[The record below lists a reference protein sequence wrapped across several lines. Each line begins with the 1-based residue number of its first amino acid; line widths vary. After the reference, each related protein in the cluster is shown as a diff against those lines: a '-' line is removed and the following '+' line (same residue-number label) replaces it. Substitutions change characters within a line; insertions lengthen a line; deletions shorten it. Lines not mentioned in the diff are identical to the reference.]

1 MPRDPSRS
9 LFFTLR
15 SGGFRLAVLCGLLVS
30 GSIGLL
36 ARGQSAA
43 PEPLAI
49 TLRAGAVGT
58 LRVPAEAGDYLSV
71 VVEQPGDVI
80 ATVLSPAGLVL
91 AERNLVEPLDRP
103 ERVSWIADA
112 TGAYRVALRP
122 RSSTLSDRP
131 HRMTLAERRAARPVD
146 ENRVMAE
153 RAQEAGDNL
162 RRLGTAAASHQGIKL
177 YEQAL
182 ELCRAVVDRQCEADA
197 LLSLGLTYRA
207 LNDDQSALAFYTQS
221 LEPRLAAVDRAGEA
235 FTYQSMAHLFRTTGE
250 PERARE
256 YYTRALTLARATGN
270 RRAEADGLN
279 GLGRLSY
286 ELGEMQQA
294 LDYQALALPM
304 TRTLGDQ
311 RGEAFALNNTGVV
324 YWAMGDLAPALDY
337 FSQARV
343 IRRALGN
350 RLGEAG
356 SLSNMGMVFLEQG
369 DPARALATHERAL
382 AIARPA
388 GDLRTEGLIL
398 QEIGRTRHIQGDQA
412 AAVAVL
418 EKSIAS
424 CEAVDDGF
432 CVRGSLEYLARV
444 ESARGHYAPARE
456 HIARAIALSRSQFD
470 TTAEAQA
477 LVVSA
482 SLEERAGALDVA
494 RERVEAALAVIEA
507 QRTKVLSPDLRASY
521 LAASR
526 AAYELHID
534 LLMRQHAVSPD
545 ANYAALALRA
555 SERARARSLL
565 DTLAEVRAN
574 IREGVDPALLER
586 ERAVRQQLNAAA
598 DRLTNV
604 AANDRPRAER
614 EVAALIIRHREIETE
629 IRARSPRY
637 ADLTQP
643 ATLDLDAI
651 KRHLGDDDA
660 LLEFALGDRRSY
672 AWVVTTSTFAA
683 YELPGRAAIERAAL
697 STYDALQQ
705 AHRPG
710 MRLAAQR
717 ASSELARLLLGG
729 AETRLSSKR
738 LIIVADGALQF
749 VPFAALPSPWSA
761 AGAPLVK
768 DHEIVMLP
776 SASSLDGMRAADPAR
791 RPAERA
797 LAILAD
803 PVFNVSDP
811 RVSRAG
817 NAPPRT
823 AEQRPNQNLVR
834 SASDTGTGTFQRLRF
849 TADEARRIAA
859 IAPQTDTVVALG
871 FDASRERA
879 LAGDLQQYRF
889 VHFATH
895 ALVNTRHPE
904 LSGIVLSLVSP
915 EGNAQEGFLRLPD
928 IYNLRLGA
936 DLVVLSACQTA
947 LGRDV
952 KGEGLI
958 GLTRGFMY
966 AGARAV
972 VSSLWDVRDEQTSE
986 LMTRFYRGML
996 RDGLRPA
1003 AALRAAQRSM
1013 LDDPAWSAPVHWA
1026 GFVLQGEWR

>member
-1 MPRDPSRS
+1 MPGA
-9 LFFTLR
+9 L
-15 SGGFRLAVLCGLLVS
+15 RLAVLCGLL
-30 GSIGLL
+30 LTTDPPAL
-36 ARGQSAA
+36 M
-43 PEPLAI
+43 
-49 TLRAGAVGT
+49 LRAGTVGT
-58 LRVPAEAGDYLSV
+58 LRVPADAGDYVSV
-71 VVEQPGDVI
+71 VIDQPGDVVI
-80 ATVLSPAGLVL
+80 TVFSPMGGML
-91 AERNLVEPLDRP
+91 AERHRVEALDRP
-103 ERVSWIADA
+103 ERVSWIAET
-112 TGAYRVALRP
+112 TGEYRVTLAP

-131 HRMTLAERRAARPVD
+131 HRVAVTEQRAALPD
-146 ENRVMAE
+146 DGTRVAAE

-162 RRLGTAAASHQGIKL
+162 RRLATAAASHRAIEH
-177 YEQAL
+177 YERAL
-182 ELCRAVVDRQCEADA
+182 ESCRALVDRQCEADA
-197 LLSLGLTYRA
+197 LLALGLTHRS
-207 LNDDQSALAFYTQS
+207 LNDDPLALTFYRQS
-221 LEPRLAAVDRAGEA
+221 LEPRLAAGDRAGEA
-235 FTYQSMAHLFRTTGE
+235 LTYQFMGHLFRTTGE
-250 PERARE
+250 PELARE
-256 YYTRALTLARATGN
+256 HYTRALTLARATGD

-286 ELGEMQQA
+286 ELGEMQAA
-294 LDYQALALPM
+294 LEHNAQALPM
-304 TRTLGDQ
+304 TRKLGDQ
-311 RGEAFALNNTGVV
+311 RGEAFALNNMGVV
-324 YWAMGDLAPALDY
+324 HWAMGDLVPALDY
-337 FSQARV
+337 FRQALV

-356 SLSNMGMVFLEQG
+356 SLSNMGMVYLEQG
-369 DPARALATHERAL
+369 DPVRALATHERAL
-382 AIARPA
+382 AIARPT

-412 AAVAVL
+412 AAAAVL
-418 EKSIAS
+418 EKSIAL
-424 CEAVDDGF
+424 CETVGDNF
-432 CVRGSLEYLARV
+432 CVRASLEYLARV
-444 ESARGHYAPARE
+444 ESARARYAPARD
-456 HIARAIALSRSQFD
+456 HIARALAMARSQFD
-470 TTAEAQA
+470 TPAEAQA

-482 SLEERAGALDVA
+482 SLEERAGALDTA
-494 RERVEAALAVIEA
+494 RDRVEAALAVIEA
-507 QRTKVLSPDLRASY
+507 LRTKVLSPDLRASY
-521 LAASR
+521 LASTR
-526 AAYELHID
+526 VAYELHID
-534 LLMRQHAVSPD
+534 LLMRQHAAAPD
-545 ANYAALALRA
+545 ANDAALALRA
-555 SERARARSLL
+555 SERARARTLL

-598 DRLTNV
+598 DRLTALPV
-604 AANDRPRAER
+604 SDRPRGER
-614 EVAALIIRHREIETE
+614 ELDALISRHRELETE

-643 ATLDLDAI
+643 VTLDLPAI
-651 KRHLGDDDA
+651 QRHLGEDDA

-672 AWVVTTSTFAA
+672 AWVVTTRTLTA
-683 YELPGRAAIERAAL
+683 YQLPGRAVVEAAARRA
-697 STYDALQQ
+697 YDAVQQ

-710 MRLAAQR
+710 MRLASERVA
-717 ASSELARLLLGG
+717 SELAQLLFRG
-729 AETRLSSKR
+729 AGTGLSTKR

-761 AGAPLVK
+761 SGAPLVR

-776 SASSLDGMRAADPAR
+776 SASALEGMRAANPER
-791 RPAERA
+791 RAPERS
-797 LAILAD
+797 LVILAD
-803 PVFNVSDP
+803 PVFSVADP
-811 RVSRAG
+811 RVPGAG
-817 NAPPRT
+817 AARSHNVGP
-823 AEQRPNQNLVR
+823 RPNRDLVR
-834 SASDTGTGTFQRLRF
+834 SASDTGAGTFHRLRF

-859 IAPQTDTVVALG
+859 IAPSAGTVVALG

-879 LAGDLQQYRF
+879 LARDLQQYRF

-895 ALVNTRHPE
+895 ALVNTRRPE

-915 EGNAQEGFLRLPD
+915 EGAGQEGFLRLPD

-952 KGEGLI
+952 RGEGLI

-1013 LDDPAWSAPVHWA
+1013 LDDPAWAAPVHWA

>member
-1 MPRDPSRS
+1 M
-9 LFFTLR
+9 
-15 SGGFRLAVLCGLLVS
+15 C
-30 GSIGLL
+30 GSIALL
-36 ARGQSAA
+36 ARAQSAA
-43 PEPLAI
+43 PEPLAL

-58 LRVPAEAGDYLSV
+58 LRVPADAGDYVSV
-71 VVEQPGDVI
+71 LVEQSGDVI
-80 ATVLSPAGLVL
+80 ITVFSPAGDVL
-91 AERNLVEPLDRP
+91 AERNRVEPLDRP

-131 HRMTLAERRAARPVD
+131 HRMALAERRAARPGD
-146 ENRVMAE
+146 DHRVEAE
-153 RAQEAGDNL
+153 RAQQAGDNL
-162 RRLGTAAASHQGIKL
+162 RRLGTAAASQQAIEL
-177 YEQAL
+177 YDRSL
-182 ELCRAVVDRQCEADA
+182 ESCRAAVDRQCEADA
-197 LLSLGLTYRA
+197 LLSLGLTYRS
-207 LNDDQSALAFYTQS
+207 LNDDQMALAFYTQS
-221 LEPRLAAVDRAGEA
+221 LESRLAVVDRAGEA

-250 PERARE
+250 PERARA
-256 YYTRALTLARATGN
+256 YYTRALTLARATGD

-286 ELGEMQQA
+286 ELGEMQAA
-294 LDYQALALPM
+294 LDYHALALPM

-324 YWAMGDLAPALDY
+324 HWAMGDLAPALDY
-337 FSQARV
+337 FSQALV

-356 SLSNMGMVFLEQG
+356 SLSNMGMVYLEQG
-369 DPARALATHERAL
+369 DPTRALATHERAL

-388 GDLRTEGLIL
+388 GDLRTQGLIL

-412 AAVAVL
+412 AAAAVL
-418 EKSIAS
+418 GTSIAL
-424 CEAVDDGF
+424 CETVGDEF

-444 ESARGHYAPARE
+444 ESARGRYTPARE
-456 HIARAIALSRSQFD
+456 HVARAISLSRSQFD

-494 RERVEAALAVIEA
+494 RDRVEAALAVIEA
-507 QRTKVLSPDLRASY
+507 QRSKVLSPDLRASY
-521 LAASR
+521 LASTR
-526 AAYELHID
+526 VAYELHID
-534 LLMRQHAVSPD
+534 LLMRQHASAPG

-598 DRLTNV
+598 DRLTTL
-604 AANDRPRAER
+604 AATERPRGER
-614 EVAALIIRHREIETE
+614 ELDALIIRHRELETE

-643 ATLDLDAI
+643 GTLDLQAI
-651 KRHLGDDDA
+651 QRHLGEDDA

-672 AWVVTTSTFAA
+672 AWIVTTRTLTA
-683 YELPGRAAIERAAL
+683 YELPGRAVIEGAAL
-697 STYDALQQ
+697 RAYDALQQ
-705 AHRPG
+705 AQRPG
-710 MRLAAQR
+710 MRMTAQR
-717 ASSELARLLLGG
+717 AASELAQLLFGG
-729 AETRLSSKR
+729 AGTGLSTKR
-738 LIIVADGALQF
+738 LIVVADGALQF

-761 AGAPLVK
+761 AGEPLVE

-776 SASSLDGMRAADPAR
+776 SASALDGMRAADPER

-803 PVFNVSDP
+803 PVFSAADP
-811 RVSRAG
+811 RVPRA
-817 NAPPRT
+817 ASALPRNVGR
-823 AEQRPNQNLVR
+823 RPDRELVR

-859 IAPQTDTVVALG
+859 IAPPAGTVVVLG

-879 LAGDLQQYRF
+879 LARDLQRYRF

-915 EGNAQEGFLRLPD
+915 EGNGQEGFLRLTD

-952 KGEGLI
+952 RGEGLI

-1013 LDDPAWSAPVHWA
+1013 LDDPAWAAPVHWA